1 MQLTTTSPQ
10 DSPEVIR
17 EQLRSLY
24 ERRSAIDRLIRSLE
38 AYQRT
43 APPNRLLPRKV
54 GPDRVVMLLDAKCS

>member
-1 MQLTTTSPQ
+1 MQLRTTSPQ

-43 APPNRLLPRKV
+43 APPKRLPPRKA
-54 GPDRVVMLLDAKCS
+54 GSDHVVMLLNAKCS